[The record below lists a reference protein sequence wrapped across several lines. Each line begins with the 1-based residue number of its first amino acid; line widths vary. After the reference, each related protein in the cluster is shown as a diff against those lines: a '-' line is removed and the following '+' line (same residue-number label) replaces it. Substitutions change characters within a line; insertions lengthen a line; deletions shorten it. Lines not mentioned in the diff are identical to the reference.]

1 VTVHPKMPALSRR
14 TLIISGAVLAGILV
28 FFFGMFLATKDGV
41 RAGTTVAGVAIGGLS
56 ESEAVALVES
66 KIGPKIN
73 RKVQVLAGDQEIE
86 LRPAAAG
93 ITLDAAATVE
103 QGMNRGWNP
112 FSMITDLFGSREIA
126 PVLAID
132 DAALSEQ
139 VSSLADA
146 ADLIPVEPTL
156 RVTPKRVVLSPGKDG
171 LQVDKAALADLLV
184 DAVPLPREPVIAP
197 IETTPPQVSAQSAAQ
212 AQALAQTAV
221 SAPVLVSAGGIN
233 VPIPPAEIARALSF
247 SQQGNQLAPQLDGAI
262 LHSAIAPALKTVEKP
277 GRNATFKIRKG
288 KPVVVPSVVGSGV
301 EDNDL
306 ATAVLGVLG
315 DPNPN
320 RSVVVRMGVRDP
332 ELTTADARALGI
344 KEKISSFTQNFPYA
358 AYRTTNIGQAA
369 KYVNGTLLMPG
380 ETFSMNDTIKER
392 TVANGYT
399 VGIVIG
405 PGGVFEDALGGG
417 VSAATTAVWTAAFFA
432 GMEKT
437 DTRAHSLYISRYQP
451 GLEATVAWGV
461 FDMKFTN
468 TTPNAVFITTKMT
481 NTSMRVDFWG
491 TKEYDEIR
499 AEFGERTGIR
509 QPQKIVNRTKKCS
522 PQAGIQGFTITVNRV
537 FIKDGIEVKREPM
550 TTVYRAGP
558 EIICK
563 KPKKDKVE
571 ETVVVDGEFDNT
583 SEASASPSPSPTK
596 KPRKPN
602 NGG

>member
-1 VTVHPKMPALSRR
+1 MPAPSRR
-14 TLIISGAVLAGILV
+14 TLIISGAVLAGVLV
-28 FFFGMFLATKDGV
+28 FFFGIFLATKDGV
-41 RAGTTVAGVAIGGLS
+41 RAGTTVGGVAIGGLS

-66 KIGPKIN
+66 KLGPKIN
-73 RKVQVLAGDQEIE
+73 RKMQVLAGSQEFE

-93 ITLDAAATVE
+93 ITLDASATVE
-103 QGMNRGWNP
+103 QGMSRGWNP
-112 FSMITDLFGSREIA
+112 FSMITDLFGSREVDQ
-126 PVLAID
+126 VLAID
-132 DAALSEQ
+132 TTALTEQ
-139 VSSLADA
+139 VSSLAEA
-146 ADLIPVEPTL
+146 ADLLPVEPNL
-156 RVTPKRVVLSPGKDG
+156 RVTPKRVVLTPGKDG
-171 LQVDKAALADLLV
+171 LQVDQNALAELLIESV
-184 DAVPLPREPVIAP
+184 TLRREPIAAP
-197 IETTPPQVSAQSAAQ
+197 IETTPPQISTESAAQ
-212 AQALAQTAV
+212 AKALAETAV

-233 VPIPPAEIARALSF
+233 VPIPPADIARALSF
-247 SQQGNQLAPQLDGAI
+247 SQQGNQLSPQLDGAI
-262 LHSAIAPALKTVEKP
+262 LHAAIAPALKQVEKP
-277 GRNATFKIRKG
+277 GRNASFKIRKG

-315 DPNPN
+315 DSNPN
-320 RSVVVRMGVRDP
+320 RSVAVRMGVRDP

-344 KEKISSFTQNFPYA
+344 TEKISSFTQNFPYA

-369 KYVNGTLLMPG
+369 EYVNGTLLLPG
-380 ETFSMNDTIKER
+380 EMFSMNDTIKER

-399 VGIVIG
+399 VGTVIG

-468 TTPNAVFITTKMT
+468 NTPNAVLITTKMT

-522 PQAGIQGFTITVNRV
+522 PQSGIQGFTITVNRV
-537 FIKDGIEVKREPM
+537 FVKDGAEVNREPM

-558 EIICK
+558 EIVCK

-571 ETVVVDGEFDNT
+571 ETVVVAGEFDN
-583 SEASASPSPSPTK
+583 SPEATDSPSPSPTK

-602 NGG
+602 NES